1 MDFELNEEQ
10 RMIRDLARDFAQNEI
25 APIAAQIDETGE
37 FPYNTIRKMG
47 ELGLMGLEVSPEW
60 GGAGADTVSYVLAME
75 EISKVCA
82 SHGVVM
88 SVNNSLVCYG
98 LEKFG
103 TDAQK
108 ERFLKPLASG
118 KAIGAYAL
126 TEPQS
131 GSDAGNIR
139 TTAVRNGDE
148 WVINGHKSWIT
159 SGPVA
164 DYIITFV
171 STDPTAGH
179 HGTSAFIVDTS
190 LPGFARGK
198 IEPKLGIRASATCE
212 ITFDDYRLPAGH
224 QLGEEGQGFKIALS
238 ILDAGRIGIAGQAN
252 GIAMAAYEA
261 AVEYA
266 KERTAFGQP
275 IAEFQAIQFKL
286 ADMHTRI
293 EAARM
298 LTFSAA
304 VKKDRGDRFSDAAAM
319 AKLYASETANWVAY
333 EALQIHGGM
342 GYSRELLIERYYRD
356 ARITTIYEGTSEI
369 QRLVIARHVLGKSH

>member
-1 MDFELNEEQ
+1 MDLELNEEQ
-10 RMIRDLARDFAQNEI
+10 RMIRDLARDFAEKEI
-25 APIAAQIDETGE
+25 APIAAEIDETGE
-37 FPYNTIRKMG
+37 FPYDTIKRMG

-82 SHGVVM
+82 SHGVIM

-118 KAIGAYAL
+118 KAIGAYSL

-139 TTAVRNGDE
+139 TTAVRDGDE
-148 WVINGHKSWIT
+148 WVINGLKSWIT

-179 HGTSAFIVDTS
+179 RGTSAFIVDTS
-190 LPGFARGK
+190 LPGLERGK

-212 ITFDDYRLPAGH
+212 ITFDNYRLPADH
-224 QLGEEGQGFKIALS
+224 QMGEDGMGFRIALA
-238 ILDAGRIGIAGQAN
+238 ILDAGRIGIAAQAN

-275 IAEFQAIQFKL
+275 IAEFQTIQFKL

-304 VKKDRGDRFSDAAAM
+304 VKKDRGQPFSDAAAM
-319 AKLYASETANWVAY
+319 AKLYASETANWVTY
-333 EALQIHGGM
+333 EAIQIHGGM
-342 GYSRELLIERYYRD
+342 GYSRELPIERYYRD

-369 QRLVIARHVLGKSH
+369 QRLVIARGLLGKR

>member
-10 RMIRDLARDFAQNEI
+10 RMIRDLARDFAQKEI
-25 APIAAQIDETGE
+25 APIAAEIDETGE
-37 FPYNTIRKMG
+37 FPYETIKKMG
-47 ELGLMGLEVSPEW
+47 ELGLMGLGVSPEW

-103 TDAQK
+103 ADSQR
-108 ERFLKPLASG
+108 ERFLTPLASG
-118 KAIGAYAL
+118 QAIGAYAL

-131 GSDAGNIR
+131 GSDAGNML
-139 TTAVRNGDE
+139 TTAVRDGEE

-171 STDPTAGH
+171 TTDPTAGH
-179 HGTSAFIVDTS
+179 RGTSAFIVDTA
-190 LPGFARGK
+190 LPGFSRGK

-212 ITFDDYRLPAGH
+212 IMFDDYRLPADH
-224 QLGEEGQGFKIALS
+224 QIGADGEGFKIALS
-238 ILDAGRIGIAGQAN
+238 VLDAGRIGIAGQAN

-304 VKKDRGDRFSDAAAM
+304 AKKDRGERFSDAAAM
-319 AKLYASETANWVAY
+319 AKLYASETANWVTY
-333 EALQIHGGM
+333 EAIQVHGGM
-342 GYSRELLIERYYRD
+342 GYSRELPIERYYRD

-369 QRLVIARHVLGKSH
+369 QRLVIARHLLRE

>member
-25 APIAAQIDETGE
+25 APIAAEIDERGE
-37 FPYNTIRKMG
+37 FPHETIKKMG

-108 ERFLKPLASG
+108 ERFLKPLAGG

-131 GSDAGNIR
+131 GSDAGNMH
-139 TTAVRNGDE
+139 TTAVRDGDG

-171 STDPTAGH
+171 ATDPQAGH
-179 HGTSAFIVDTS
+179 RGTSAFIVDTS
-190 LPGFARGK
+190 LPGVERGK

-212 ITFDDYRLPAGH
+212 IMFDGCRLPADH
-224 QLGEEGQGFKIALS
+224 QIGTDGMGFKIALS

-286 ADMHTRI
+286 ADMYTRI

-304 VKKDRGDRFSDAAAM
+304 IKKDRGEHFSAAAAM
-319 AKLYASETANWVAY
+319 AKLYSSETANWVAY

-342 GYSRELLIERYYRD
+342 GYSRELPIERYYRD

-369 QRLVIARHVLGKSH
+369 QRLVIARALLGKR

>member
-25 APIAAQIDETGE
+25 APIAAEIDETGE
-37 FPYNTIRKMG
+37 FPSRTIKKMG
-47 ELGLMGLEVSPEW
+47 ELGLMGLEVSAEW

-82 SHGVVM
+82 SHGVIM

-103 TDAQK
+103 TDDQK

-139 TTAVRNGDE
+139 TTAVRDGDE
-148 WVINGHKSWIT
+148 WIINGRKSWIT

-171 STDPTAGH
+171 STDPSAGH
-179 HGTSAFIVDTS
+179 RGTTAFIVDTS
-190 LPGFARGK
+190 LPGFSRGK

-212 ITFDDYRLPAGH
+212 LFFDNYRISADH
-224 QLGEEGQGFKIALS
+224 QLGEEGMGFKIALS
-238 ILDAGRIGIAGQAN
+238 ILDAGRIGIAAQAN
-252 GIAMAAYEA
+252 GIALAAYEA
-261 AVEYA
+261 AVAYA

-304 VKKDRGDRFSDAAAM
+304 VKKDRGEPFSAAAAM
-319 AKLYASETANWVAY
+319 AKLYASETANWVTY
-333 EALQIHGGM
+333 EAIQIHGGM
-342 GYSRELLIERYYRD
+342 GYSRELPIERYYRD

-369 QRLVIARHVLGKSH
+369 QRLVIARNLLGKR